1 MKLKGSLKLEPNLMQ
16 QQFIDNFNELR
27 HQNESRGLLIS
38 ATGTGKTYAAAFAM
52 REMRPKRLLFLVHRE
67 QIANQALSS
76 FQRVFDDQSISFGI
90 VSGNVKRFDAD
101 YVFSTMQMM
110 GRNEILQGSVTT
122 NG

>member
-1 MKLKGSLKLEPNLMQ
+1 
-16 QQFIDNFNELR
+16 
-27 HQNESRGLLIS
+27 
-38 ATGTGKTYAAAFAM
+38 M

-110 GRNEILQGSVTT
+110 GRNEILQKYNPDDFDCIIIDEVHRAGAESYQK
-122 NG
+122 NY